1 MEQKENV
8 FENKLKKIIE
18 SLTQEN
24 SEKLS
29 AAFDAVFDAKTGRP
43 IPCGRDACISLIELL
58 SELTG
63 MESDMFGTKDG
74 FMNMYRISLA
84 WNIFH
89 NC

>member
-8 FENKLKKIIE
+8 FEDKLRKIIG
-18 SLTQEN
+18 SLTQED
-24 SEKLS
+24 SKKLS
-29 AAFDAVFDAKTGRP
+29 NTFNAVFDAKTGIP
-43 IPCGRDACISLIELL
+43 ISCGRDACISLIELL